1 MTQSLD
7 AVLRAFQPALPLGVA
22 FSGGADS
29 TALLIAC
36 AERWPEQVVAL
47 HVNHGLQAAAA
58 DFEAHCAAL
67 CIQLKVPLRVVK
79 VDASHAPGQSPE
91 DAARIARYKAFGA
104 LARVES
110 AQEAIKSIALA
121 QHADDQVETLLLAL
135 SRGAG
140 LRGLSAMPAQ
150 WQRDGLDFYRPLLQV
165 SAADIRT
172 WLAERGASFVED
184 PTNADQRFT
193 RNRIRAQLLPALEA
207 VFPQFRDTLAR
218 SAAHAAQ
225 AQALLD
231 EMAAA
236 DLQIIR
242 RGNDGLP
249 MLKALQG
256 LAAARQ
262 ANALRHWLATAYWV
276 IPSTAQ
282 LAELQQQIAA
292 CTTRGH
298 RIHIKVAQ
306 GFVERRGPVL
316 VWYPASTSR

>member
-7 AVLRAFQPALPLGVA
+7 AALRAFEPALPLGVA
-22 FSGGADS
+22 LSGGADS
-29 TALLIAC
+29 TALLISC
-36 AERWPEQVVAL
+36 AERWPGQVVAL
-47 HVNHGLQAAAA
+47 HVNHGLQAAAS
-58 DFEAHCAAL
+58 DFEVHCATL
-67 CIQLKVPLRVVK
+67 CDKLGVPLRVLAVS
-79 VDASHAPGQSPE
+79 AAHSPGQSPE
-91 DAARIARYKAFGA
+91 DAARIARYKAFSA
-104 LARVES
+104 LARAES

-165 SAADIRT
+165 SAADIRA

-184 PTNADQRFT
+184 PTNTDQRFT

-218 SAAHAAQ
+218 SATHAAQ
-225 AQALLD
+225 AQGLLD
-231 EMAAA
+231 DMAAA
-236 DLQIIR
+236 DLQTIR
-242 RGNDGLP
+242 RVDDGLP
-249 MLKALQG
+249 VVQALQG
-256 LAAARQ
+256 LGAARQ
-262 ANALRHWLATAYWV
+262 ANALRHWLATAYSV
-276 IPSTAQ
+276 IPSAAQ